1 MFSFPQTTL
10 SRKPGISG
18 AIPFDV
24 AGVDLGH
31 HDKEC
36 SFEAIVKRYG
46 LTSDP
51 ALVLLGKIVNGVD
64 IDNTL
69 GNLPEGSSLQA
80 IAGGFR
86 HLRLKDDHDI
96 NTPSG

>member
-1 MFSFPQTTL
+1 M
-10 SRKPGISG
+10 
-18 AIPFDV
+18 
-24 AGVDLGH
+24 
-31 HDKEC
+31 
-36 SFEAIVKRYG
+36 
-46 LTSDP
+46 
-51 ALVLLGKIVNGVD
+51 LLGKIVNGVD